1 MVWQGRATAG
11 ARDLARPRG
20 GGRAWSGKAAPGRA
34 RAIWQGRAGAGAAV
48 GARGAPKLQSGAFL
62 RAAPLGNPGGR
73 C

>member
-1 MVWQGRATAG
+1 MVWQGRAGAG
-11 ARDLARPRG
+11 AAIWQ
-20 GGRAWSGKAAPGRA
+20 GRAGAGA
-34 RAIWQGRAGAGAAV
+34 AIWQGRAGAGAAV